1 MELFDLSQQGVSYGL
16 ENHLNSRQDFS
27 HALNAYLPCKRTF
40 ATVETLEAEEKPP
53 AKRKR
58 IDWNLEEPEVSE
70 AGSSIDQE
78 GNEGEQKKWAK
89 KKHKKPKEKGTI
101 DDDIIPAI
109 NLRAYATDGMGKFF
123 DQSVLE
129 GVLPPAVSGV
139 ECNLLH
145 NFYTGFY

>member
-78 GNEGEQKKWAK
+78 GNEVNRKNGQRKSTKNQKK
-89 KKHKKPKEKGTI
+89 KEQLMMI
-101 DDDIIPAI
+101 
-109 NLRAYATDGMGKFF
+109 
-123 DQSVLE
+123 
-129 GVLPPAVSGV
+129 
-139 ECNLLH
+139 
-145 NFYTGFY
+145 